1 MRPFNHINAATVEE
15 ASAALL
21 CEGAV
26 AIAGGGDLLGILKD
40 DILPEYPKTVVNLK
54 SIPGMDSVTLD
65 GGVLVIGAL
74 VTLAG
79 ISRNP
84 LVLERAPALAEAA
97 GKASSPTLRET
108 TTIGGN
114 LCQLPR
120 CWYFRK
126 LNNRFHCGRKGGVR
140 CFAMNG
146 ENRYHSVFGSET
158 FEISPGESRACV
170 AVNQGELAP
179 VLSVTGAIIRT
190 SSRWIDINDFFGVGV
205 LTSTMLERGEIITEI
220 RIPLTDFAYECRYKR
235 FAFRKSIDFPVIN
248 LAVAK
253 DLKHNYRICLGGVAP
268 KPYRAGKAEAL
279 LSGSAITQELAEA
292 AGLAAANGAK
302 PFEANAYK
310 VQLIKTLVKRELL
323 AL

>member
-1 MRPFNHINAATVEE
+1 MRPFNHINAATIEE
-15 ASAALL
+15 ASAALMND
-21 CEGAV
+21 GAL
-26 AIAGGGDLLGILKD
+26 AIAGGGDVLGALKD
-40 DILPEYPKTVVNLK
+40 DIFPEYPKSIINLK
-54 SIPGMDSVTLD
+54 SIPGISSISLD
-65 GGVLVIGAL
+65 GGVIVIGAL
-74 VTLAG
+74 ATLADV
-79 ISRNP
+79 SRNRI
-84 LVLERAPALAEAA
+84 VLERAPALAEAA

-114 LCQLPR
+114 ICQLPR

-126 LNNRFHCGRKGGVR
+126 LNNRFHCARKGGVR

-158 FEISPGESRACV
+158 FEVSPGENRTCI
-170 AVNQGELAP
+170 AVNQSELAP
-179 VLSVTGAIIRT
+179 VLSVMSAIIKT
-190 SSRWIDINDFFGVGV
+190 SNRWIDINDFFGVGV
-205 LTSTMLERGEIITEI
+205 LASTVLGRGEIITEV
-220 RIPLTDFAYECRYKR
+220 RIPLTDYTYECRYKR

-248 LAVAK
+248 LAVAR
-253 DLKHNYRICLGGVAP
+253 DLKNNYKICLGGVAP

-279 LSGSAITQELAEA
+279 LSGSAMSQELAEA
-292 AGLAAANGAK
+292 ASLAAADGAK